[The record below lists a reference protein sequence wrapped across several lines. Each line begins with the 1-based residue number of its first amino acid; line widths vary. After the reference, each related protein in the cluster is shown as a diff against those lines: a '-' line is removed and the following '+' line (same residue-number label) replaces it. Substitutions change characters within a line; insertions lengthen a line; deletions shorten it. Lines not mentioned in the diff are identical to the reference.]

1 MLLIKGKVFFML
13 NLIKLRVFTLGCL
26 ILLGCRFAV
35 ANEMVVFPTAKANT
49 PYSEVAKLSSIK
61 ADKKWMYGG
70 ESDQQYSLFW
80 QAKGNPKGLVVL
92 MHGGCWLDMFDIQ
105 HSFPLSTGL
114 AQSGFHVWSI
124 EYRRTGSGG
133 EWPVAFEDVKAGL
146 ANIVKL
152 EDIGVDT
159 SIINLVGHSAGG
171 HLALLAASDAASV
184 LPPDTLI
191 NTIGLA
197 AIVDIASYSKGLNS
211 CQSATTSFM
220 KGTLEDKPIEYYFA
234 NPLSIRFAQTS
245 TNKAVLLHGTKDAI
259 VPLKQGQ
266 HPQIE
271 QIVIDGAGHFDWIHP
286 GTEAFKVLTANLK
299 TYE

>member
-1 MLLIKGKVFFML
+1 ML
-13 NLIKLRVFTLGCL
+13 NFIKSWVFTLFCL
-26 ILLGCRFAV
+26 AFLGHRFAV
-35 ANEMVVFPTAKANT
+35 ANEGVVFPTAKANT
-49 PYSEVAKLSSIK
+49 PYSEVAKLASIK
-61 ADKKWMYGG
+61 ADKKWMYGR

-80 QAKGNPKGLVVL
+80 RANGSPQGLVVL
-92 MHGGCWLDMFDIQ
+92 IHGGCWLDMFDIQ

-152 EDIGVDT
+152 EELGIDT

-184 LPPDTLI
+184 LPSDAQI
-191 NTIGLA
+191 NTIGLS
-197 AIVDIASYSKGLNS
+197 AIVNIASYSKGSNS

-234 NPLSIRFAQTS
+234 NPLNIRFASTPTS
-245 TNKAVLLHGTKDAI
+245 KAVLLHGTEDAI

-266 HPQIE
+266 HPQID

-286 GTEAFKVLTANLK
+286 GTEAFKVLTAYLK